1 MLFLI
6 QAHWQGVM
14 NFDLAISAKDNHQ
27 ANNVTTERKVH
38 VLCCVQ
44 YCCWPRIKPWE
55 CSLPSGLHCPPYGTN
70 STNWEHS
77 TQLTYHS
84 ASAFA
89 FGFSLS
95 KLGRSATLYHCIV
108 CHNFNFNWLKTIQ
121 NTIGKHSNKLV
132 VSVILIRYWW
142 DLVHQKKC
150 LIWSLVTA

>member
-108 CHNFNFNWLKTIQ
+108 VFLLVCINILRLCQNQPILRLCQNQPANIDNHWL
-121 NTIGKHSNKLV
+121 HSSFLEEIN
-132 VSVILIRYWW
+132 IM
-142 DLVHQKKC
+142 
-150 LIWSLVTA
+150 